1 METLDIKYYRR
12 KYPNVPDHAL
22 PVKARKTKQSPA
34 NLLTDQVIRYI
45 KSRGGA
51 AYRIN
56 TTGNYNNQLGKWIM
70 SGVKKGLPDIIGILH
85 GRFIG
90 IEIKI
95 GRDKQSEDQKQRQKE
110 IEATGGLYLIVRNF
124 KEFENEFVNSLIIR

>member
-1 METLDIKYYRR
+1 METLDIKYYRH
-12 KYPNVPDHAL
+12 KYPTVPDHAL
-22 PVKARKTKQSPA
+22 PVKPRNTKQSPA

-56 TTGNYNNQLGKWIM
+56 TTGNYNNRLGKWIM
-70 SGVKKGLPDIIGILH
+70 SGVMKGLPDIIAVLNGAFL
-85 GRFIG
+85 G

-95 GRDKQSEDQKQRQKE
+95 GR
-110 IEATGGLYLIVRNF
+110 
-124 KEFENEFVNSLIIR
+124 